1 MADDQRDNGLG
12 FYERLV
18 QAVPDNPPS
27 ENVTATLRRAVEE
40 VMAIQDIT
48 YGNGRSPLRVRG
60 RLNTSA
66 EQAFKQLRPRF
77 ESVGHTPLL
86 RREDGLDVIRALPIV
101 FEHAA
106 QRPPWTAIFLL
117 VATVL
122 SVFYIGVQNEL
133 YVGVV
138 DAIVYRLN
146 GTVSPQIPA
155 DLLPTAAEFRDAL
168 LKGVMYTV
176 ALLGILGTHEMGHY
190 LVARHHKV
198 HTTLPYFI
206 PLPFRV
212 SILGTLGAVIA
223 MREPAPNR
231 RIQFDIGIA
240 GPLAGLLVAIPVMIL
255 GLSLS
260 TVNTTEA
267 FLNDLPAGVQT
278 SIIHEGQSLA
288 YLGLKYLVFGQ
299 VLPQGS
305 LDVWIHPVA
314 FAAWAGFL
322 VTALNLLPIGQ
333 LDGGHVMY
341 GLFGKRASLA
351 RIPVIGA
358 LALLAAAGSLRD
370 LGVIDLGFGWGGWWL
385 WIVMMLFLLRRNAPV
400 LDEITGLDAR
410 RKALG
415 VAVLVIF
422 ILIFTPTPLV
432 VDAPSVAGL
441 LHLFA

>member
-1 MADDQRDNGLG
+1 MADDQHDNGLG
-12 FYERLV
+12 HYAQLV
-18 QAVPDNPPS
+18 QNVPNTPPS
-27 ENVTATLRRAVEE
+27 ESVTDALRRAAEG
-40 VMAIQDIT
+40 VMTIQDIT
-48 YGNGRSPLRVRG
+48 YGSARSPLRIRG
-60 RLNTSA
+60 QLNLPA
-66 EQAFKQLRPRF
+66 ERAFKQLRPHF
-77 ESVGHTPLL
+77 ESVGYTPLL
-86 RREDGLDVIRALPIV
+86 SREDGLDVIRALPTI
-101 FEHAA
+101 FERSA
-106 QRPPWTAIFLL
+106 QRPPWVAIFLL

-122 SVFYIGVQNEL
+122 SVFYIGVQREL

-138 DAIVYRLN
+138 DAIVYRLT
-146 GTVSPQIPA
+146 GTISAQIPA
-155 DLLPTAAEFRDAL
+155 NLLPTAAEFREAL
-168 LKGVMYTV
+168 LTGGMYAL
-176 ALLGILGTHEMGHY
+176 ALLGILGAHEMGHY
-190 LVARHHKV
+190 IVARHYKV
-198 HTTLPYFI
+198 QTSLPFFI

-260 TVNTTEA
+260 TVNTTQA
-267 FLNDLPAGVQT
+267 FLNDLPTGVET

-333 LDGGHVMY
+333 LDGGHVLY
-341 GLFGKRASLA
+341 GLFGEKANLA

-358 LALLAAAGSLRD
+358 LALLAVSGSLRD
-370 LGVIDLGFGWGGWWL
+370 AGVIDLGFGWSGWWL
-385 WIVMMLFLLRRNAPV
+385 WILMMLFLLRRHAPV
-400 LDEITGLDAR
+400 LDEITGLDAK

-415 VAVLVIF
+415 VAALVIF

-432 VDAPSVAGL
+432 IDAPSVAAL
-441 LHLFA
+441 LRWLA